1 RDSTEVALDYLEELH
16 SEFDNDWLLALAAYN
31 AGEGRV
37 ARARKA
43 NLEKGL
49 PTDFWSLDLPRETR
63 RYVPKVLALSRI
75 VAEPESHAVEIPSI
89 ADEPAFEVAEVGG
102 QIDLARAAELA
113 DVSLETLREL
123 NPGQLQWATAPDRPQ
138 ELLVPAGSG
147 ARFEE
152 ELAQL
157 TPAERIRW
165 RHYTVKPGDNLL
177 VIAKKF
183 HTDVASLRRINDLSG
198 SNIRAGSTLMIPT
211 SLTATGLAITAQ
223 VPPPTLGYKVQRGDS
238 LAGIAGKYKISVDD
252 IVAWN
257 ALDPRKYL
265 QPGQTLKLRVSS
277 L

>member
-1 RDSTEVALDYLEELH
+1 M
-16 SEFDNDWLLALAAYN
+16 
-31 AGEGRV
+31 
-37 ARARKA
+37 
-43 NLEKGL
+43 
-49 PTDFWSLDLPRETR
+49 
-63 RYVPKVLALSRI
+63 LALSRI

-123 NPGQLQWATAPDRPQ
+123 NPGQLRWATAPDRPQ

-177 VIAKKF
+177 VIAKNS
-183 HTDVASLRRINDLSG
+183 TPMSPLCAASMASR
-198 SNIRAGSTLMIPT
+198 
-211 SLTATGLAITAQ
+211 Q
-223 VPPPTLGYKVQRGDS
+223 
-238 LAGIAGKYKISVDD
+238 
-252 IVAWN
+252 
-257 ALDPRKYL
+257 
-265 QPGQTLKLRVSS
+265 
-277 L
+277 